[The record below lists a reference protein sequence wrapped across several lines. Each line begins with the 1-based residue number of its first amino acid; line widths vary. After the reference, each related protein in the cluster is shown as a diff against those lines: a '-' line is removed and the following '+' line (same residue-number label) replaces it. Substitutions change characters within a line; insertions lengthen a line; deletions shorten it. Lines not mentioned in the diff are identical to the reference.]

1 MAAAGQT
8 TASLALWLHL
18 RRRSA
23 LAEPGPEW
31 VEPPAGEGPLIL
43 IHLSERADDPPPVTA
58 LLRALLA
65 RRPGLRFAFTGSAP
79 TPDMLWPGLRVVTL
93 PPLRDPVAVEH
104 ALEALK
110 PRALLLLGDQL
121 PAALI
126 TGLADQDLPVVLAEA
141 RLVAYNRPGT
151 WRSAI
156 NRSLMAKV
164 DRVLAPDLT
173 AAAAARQLGAGQDRI
188 EVTGPVTE
196 TLPPLSANEAERA
209 ALAQILRGRHVW
221 MAANPTLPEAEAL
234 LAAHQAALH
243 HNHRALLIL
252 AGLPEALVAPIRA
265 EVARLGL
272 ADVLRSED
280 EDPEPDDH
288 VLIAEDP
295 YELGLWYRLA
305 PVCFMGGTLLP
316 GPGLA
321 PRHPFEPAALG
332 SAIIHGPLPGPY
344 GAEWV
349 QLDGASAARLV
360 TGPAALSM
368 AVADLSAPDQAAQL
382 AENAWSVSTGGAAV
396 LRRIADTVID
406 AMETAA

>member
-1 MAAAGQT
+1 MAAAGLT

-23 LAEPGPEW
+23 MAEAEPQP
-31 VEPPAGEGPLIL
+31 VAQPPGEGPLIL
-43 IHLSERADDPPPVTA
+43 VHLSERTDDPPPVAA
-58 LLRALLA
+58 LVRALLT
-65 RRPGLRFAFTGSAP
+65 RRPGLRFAFTGAP
-79 TPDMLWPGLRVVTL
+79 PAAEILWPGLRAVAL
-93 PPLRDPVAVEH
+93 PPMRDPATVDGAMA
-104 ALEALK
+104 ALQ

-126 TGLADQDLPVVLAEA
+126 MGLFERGLPIILAEA
-141 RLVAYNRPGT
+141 RLVAYNRPGS
-151 WRSAI
+151 WRGAI
-156 NRSLMAKV
+156 NRGLMRKIT
-164 DRVLAPDLT
+164 RVLAPDPT
-173 AAAAARQLGAGQDRI
+173 AAAAARQLGADPDRI
-188 EVTGPVTE
+188 EMTGPVTE
-196 TLPPLSANEAERA
+196 TLPPLSTNEAERA

-221 MAANPTLPEAEAL
+221 MAATPTLPEAEAL
-234 LAAHQAALH
+234 LAAHQAALQ

-252 AGLPEALVAPIRA
+252 AGLPQAMVAPIRA
-265 EVARLGL
+265 EVARLGMV
-272 ADVLRSED
+272 DVLRSED
-280 EDPEPDDH
+280 DDPEVGDH
-288 VLIAEDP
+288 VLIADETD
-295 YELGLWYRLA
+295 ELGLWYRLA

-360 TGPAALSM
+360 TGPEALNL
-368 AVADLSAPDQAAQL
+368 AVADLSAPDQAALL

-406 AMETAA
+406 AMEATP